1 MDKSN
6 NGNGNG
12 GNGGAGGGTD
22 VSYDDQGRQKSQH
35 LRKNSSSMSFK
46 GYKLPYIRPH
56 IINLSKPKQAEILKE
71 QEQEQEQHSE

>member
-1 MDKSN
+1 M
-6 NGNGNG
+6 
-12 GNGGAGGGTD
+12 
-22 VSYDDQGRQKSQH
+22 
-35 LRKNSSSMSFK
+35 RKNSSSMSFK